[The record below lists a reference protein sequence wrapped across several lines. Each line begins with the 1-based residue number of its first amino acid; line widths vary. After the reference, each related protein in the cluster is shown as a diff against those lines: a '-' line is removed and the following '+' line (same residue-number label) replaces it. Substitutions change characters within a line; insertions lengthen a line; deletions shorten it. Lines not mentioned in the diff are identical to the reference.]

1 MPGTNLEIPG
11 LEAILEYGDASKV
24 VRDHIP
30 GAMLINDHSRLD
42 RVRITQM
49 DGLHD
54 DPEGSETRQP
64 NPDRHGESAGAMLYR
79 GRTIGFTGRVEAGNI
94 GAMRNN
100 WRRFRGQFGTFE
112 RDLLVHHPFEV
123 RALANEVPNPVFA
136 VDTQTWS
143 DPFTTSGSATLDP
156 ATLFGGTTTMGA
168 LAVTGT
174 TGAGSVRTTTNLLDD
189 AFFLPQVQPWTGQD
203 VWITALVRVASTT
216 LAVGAVSLGLTEWFH
231 AVPGVGASSTVPVA
245 ATKVVQNSP
254 VTGTWYLLSLRVS
267 ANAFKP
273 STTYVTPTVQL
284 DYSSGGNATLNV
296 TAVAVVFVD
305 ADEPSPV
312 SYFDGDVAGYDWEGV
327 PNLSRSIGPTHAEN
341 MVVDPRFEDFN
352 ASTSVLT
359 NWTYEAASITV
370 NTVPSRSFGWT
381 GDDFDAAGYFRAT
394 KDNSTA
400 ARSYGVVATGNVL
413 TKFRVVAGR
422 RYRWSIK
429 ANLVQKP
436 TGTVVAAIQWYD
448 LAGALVSTSSSDPLV
463 LGVNDAT
470 VTAAAPPLA
479 TWALCRLWTP
489 STSTA
494 LDPLEMF
501 FTRPCFV
508 DVTDWDPGDFVGD
521 GDPAE
526 EVGNRRRIPRPFL
539 LSSVRKT
546 SDMKAPEQQ
555 SRSRAWRDFT
565 MSLRASDPRVYCL
578 DRRRRSYD
586 MPLKTLLKSTMQ
598 PMNGFITSTLPAL
611 EPTGSS
617 FEGQSIPATAP
628 NRAGWTNYSTAPGHI
643 ERRPTPYG
651 GINLDLWTDNGG
663 ALIARPT
670 SPVLARFYRF
680 SEGYLYNEP
689 RVIAGCSPVAQTAVV
704 TGGPRPSLASNNN
717 AYGYSLIIVSPDIT
731 HAAVYANTA
740 NILIKRVNS
749 TTWLELRWS
758 ALSNGRSMSSAAAL
772 FHPSSPTAIY
782 AFELWCSHN
791 ASGTLATTRLATWDY
806 THVSSAS
813 VLNVPFN
820 PTTDK
825 AYLEAYLLGNVV
837 SWALWINGYPGP
849 IGTDNPARVES
860 GSYAFGGG
868 LATVIGSGV
877 DGRPGF
883 AMKVD
888 NPPTESGG

>member
-254 VTGTWYLLSLRVS
+254 VTGTWYLLSLRVP

-305 ADEPSPV
+305 ADEPSPA

-381 GDDFDAAGYFRAT
+381 DDDFDAAGYFRAT
-394 KDNSTA
+394 KDSSTA

-470 VTAAAPPLA
+470 VDSRRAGAGDVGAVLPVDAEHVNRQRPAGDVLHAAMLHRRHRLGSRQLRRRRRCRRGSRPP
-479 TWALCRLWTP
+479 P
-489 STSTA
+489 
-494 LDPLEMF
+494 
-501 FTRPCFV
+501 
-508 DVTDWDPGDFVGD
+508 
-521 GDPAE
+521 
-526 EVGNRRRIPRPFL
+526 RRIPRPFL
-539 LSSVRKT
+539 HPGSVRKT

-578 DRRRRSYD
+578 DPRRRSYEHAAEEPAAEHD
-586 MPLKTLLKSTMQ
+586 AAHERLHHVHASGAGADRIVVRGPEHSRHGAESRRVDELLD
-598 PMNGFITSTLPAL
+598 
-611 EPTGSS
+611 
-617 FEGQSIPATAP
+617 
-628 NRAGWTNYSTAPGHI
+628 RAGAYRAPPDAL
-643 ERRPTPYG
+643 RRHQPGPV
-651 GINLDLWTDNGG
+651 DRQRRG
-663 ALIARPT
+663 ADRA
-670 SPVLARFYRF
+670 A
-680 SEGYLYNEP
+680 NEP
-689 RVIAGCSPVAQTAVV
+689 GSGAVLSLLRGLPVQRAARDRRV
-704 TGGPRPSLASNNN
+704 
-717 AYGYSLIIVSPDIT
+717 
-731 HAAVYANTA
+731 
-740 NILIKRVNS
+740 
-749 TTWLELRWS
+749 
-758 ALSNGRSMSSAAAL
+758 LSRCA
-772 FHPSSPTAIY
+772 
-782 AFELWCSHN
+782 
-791 ASGTLATTRLATWDY
+791 D
-806 THVSSAS
+806 
-813 VLNVPFN
+813 
-820 PTTDK
+820 
-825 AYLEAYLLGNVV
+825 
-837 SWALWINGYPGP
+837 
-849 IGTDNPARVES
+849 
-860 GSYAFGGG
+860 GGG
-868 LATVIGSGV
+868 DRRAATVPREQQQRLRILAHHRV
-877 DGRPGF
+877 ARHHPR
-883 AMKVD
+883 
-888 NPPTESGG
+888 GGLREHGQHPDQARELDHMA